1 MRSAIFPMVAA
12 GHDGCSRLRAAAVV
26 ALAGAALVAGCATFL
41 PQSRAPVMPA
51 AFDLI
56 GRVAASHDGNRFFSN
71 VRWHHLS
78 NGEEI
83 WLLTPAG
90 QTLARIVSDADGAT
104 LTGAD
109 RSEYRGS
116 DVESL
121 TRQVL
126 GWELPLTYMGWW
138 VRGEAAP
145 DGTVQDVARDGQS
158 RYVALSQGG
167 WRVTMTWGDGGAGS
181 GLPRRLE
188 FASGSDQIRLVI
200 DGWRPVGQQ

>member
-1 MRSAIFPMVAA
+1 MFS
-12 GHDGCSRLRAAAVV
+12 
-26 ALAGAALVAGCATFL
+26 
-41 PQSRAPVMPA
+41 PQSRAPVMPTP
-51 AFDLI
+51 FDLI
-56 GRVAASHDGNRFFSN
+56 GRVAVSYDQHRFFSN

-78 NGEEI
+78 HGEEI

-109 RSEYRGS
+109 RSEYSGS
-116 DVESL
+116 DIESL

-145 DGTVQDVARDGQS
+145 DVTVQDVARDGQS
-158 RYVALSQGG
+158 RYIALSQGG
-167 WRVTMTWGDGGAGS
+167 WRVAMTWADTGAGS
-181 GLPRRLE
+181 DFPRRLQ
-188 FASGSDQIRLVI
+188 FASGTYQIRLVI
-200 DGWRPVGQQ
+200 DSWRPVGRQ